1 MATNISVKL
10 DMLAE
15 APFALLIAG
24 AALLGLYLAN
34 LFYDYQIPQYI
45 SRKLGHLGGCVGF
58 LLCPLLFQSFWW
70 PLILT
75 TGFTIL
81 LLYARLFKPKTFR
94 GVGGSGR
101 PQALAEIHFPATG
114 VVLIGICWGLMGE
127 PWLAVVP
134 LCFMGA
140 GDAITGLI
148 RSKVYGREVKG
159 VIGSIGMLVVCLTL
173 AYFIEPY
180 WIGVAGALTAV
191 VAEKYTKTTKY
202 VDDNLTIPLSSAFV
216 MALLHTY
223 F

>member
-1 MATNISVKL
+1 MIAEIP
-10 DMLAE
+10 LAI
-15 APFALLIAG
+15 LIAG

-58 LLCPLLFQSFWW
+58 LLCPLLFNTFWW

-81 LLYARLFKPKTFR
+81 LLYARVFRPKTFR

-114 VVLIGICWGLMGE
+114 IVLIGICWGLLGE

-134 LCFMGA
+134 LLFMSG
-140 GDAITGLI
+140 GDSITGLI
-148 RSKVYGREVKG
+148 RSKVYNREVKG
-159 VIGSIGMLVVCLTL
+159 WWGSVGMLPVCLL
-173 AYFIEPY
+173 FAYLFSPY
-180 WIGVAGALTAV
+180 WIGAIGAIVATVVEKFGA
-191 VAEKYTKTTKY
+191 TTKY
-202 VDDNLTIPLSSAFV
+202 TDDNLYIPLSSALV
-216 MALLHTY
+216 MGALYAY
-223 F
+223 FG